1 MSPHTDRTMHP
12 LHAPRMART
21 LRAGQLL
28 AAVAGL
34 LVVGCI
40 LLSYQFVTLRDGLQA
55 DIRIHAR
62 MLGENIAAPLMFGDR
77 DAANDVLRAFQAD
90 PVMADVVVYDAH
102 GREFAAFRRR
112 AWHATALARLAP
124 RWFGPATI
132 RAPIAY
138 RGRPLGSMYLR
149 AETFEID
156 SALRNYAALFG
167 LASLGALLASALL
180 LRRSRLRVAHAESE
194 LAYLAYTDP
203 VTGLPNRRGSQ
214 EDIGAALAA
223 AGASGEQAGLILIDL
238 DNFKL
243 VNDSGGHAAGDQ
255 LLRAVG
261 ARLRAAAGA
270 GDLVGRFGGDE
281 FVVLV
286 RRADSRAAVCAA
298 ARHLIAALRQPLQ
311 LDATELTVTASAGCC
326 LFPLDAADTG
336 ELIRNAD
343 TALYHAKAGGRDC
356 VGEFD
361 PAMLAASQRRT
372 RLERDLRRAVAAGAL
387 SVAYQPQFDR
397 DGRMAGVESL
407 LRWNHPEHGF
417 VGPDEF
423 IPIAEECG
431 LIVEIG
437 RWVLDRACRDIVALG
452 NETGAP
458 LHVAVNVS
466 ARQLRDPEFLRCVEQ
481 TLERTGLTPGR
492 LELELTESMLMQD
505 RGTAIAFMTAVR
517 ALGVRLSID
526 DFGTGYSSLSYL
538 QSFPLNQLKIDR
550 SFVRP
555 LPDNGQTLAGAV
567 IRLAH
572 GFGLTVV
579 AEGVEERGQLEWLRQ
594 AGCEYAQGYLLGRPM
609 PLAAL
614 RELLL
619 ARATGQQQA
628 SEPAAMS

>member
-1 MSPHTDRTMHP
+1 
-12 LHAPRMART
+12 MART

-28 AAVAGL
+28 AAAAGL

-55 DIRIHAR
+55 DIQIHAR
-62 MLGENIAAPLMFGDR
+62 MLSENIAAPLMFGDH
-77 DAANDVLRAFQAD
+77 DAAHDVLRAFQAD
-90 PVMADVVVYDAH
+90 PVMADAVVYDAQ
-102 GREFAAFRRR
+102 GREFAAFRRGAYR
-112 AWHATALARLAP
+112 ATTLARLAP

-132 RAPIAY
+132 RAPIAW
-138 RGRPLGSMYLR
+138 RGRTLGSMYLR

-156 SALRNYAALFG
+156 AALRNYAALFG

-180 LRRSRLRVAHAESE
+180 LRRSRLRVARAESE

-214 EDIGAALAA
+214 EDIDAALHAACA
-223 AGASGEQAGLILIDL
+223 AGERVGLILIDL

-243 VNDSGGHAAGDQ
+243 INDSAGHAAGDQ

-270 GDLVGRFGGDE
+270 ADLVGRFGGDE

-286 RRADSRAAVCAA
+286 RRAESGASVRAAAE
-298 ARHLIAALRQPLQ
+298 HLIAALRQPLQ
-311 LDATELTVTASAGCC
+311 LGAIEASVTASAGCC
-326 LFPLDAADTG
+326 LYPQDAADAG
-336 ELIRNAD
+336 ELLRNAD
-343 TALYHAKAGGRDC
+343 TALNHAKADGRNC
-356 VGEFD
+356 VGGFD

-372 RLERDLRRAVAAGAL
+372 RLERDLRRALAAGAL
-387 SVAYQPQFDR
+387 SVYYQPQFDR
-397 DGRMAGVESL
+397 DERVAGVESL

-437 RWVLDRACRDIVALG
+437 RWVLDRACHDIVALS
-452 NETGAP
+452 NEAGAP

-466 ARQLRDPEFLRCVEQ
+466 ARQLRDPDFLQCVEQ
-481 TLERTGLTPGR
+481 TLARTGLAPDR

-505 RGTAIAFMTAVR
+505 RSAAIAFMTAVR

-555 LPDNGQTLAGAV
+555 LPDHGQTLASAV

-579 AEGVEERGQLEWLRQ
+579 AEGVEKRGQLEWLKE

-609 PLAAL
+609 PLEAL
-614 RELLL
+614 RAQLL
-619 ARATGQQQA
+619 ARGVAAAHAAT
-628 SEPAAMS
+628 S